1 MFSEE
6 YYDSVAQCADF
17 HKKNKTWSV
26 RPSVI
31 FFTRII

>member
-17 HKKNKTWSV
+17 HKKNKTWSGPDLV
-26 RPSVI
+26 LYFLPE
-31 FFTRII
+31 